1 MYFEFKRLSDFTKKD
16 LEEIK
21 FFTYKDGMAR
31 PIFINA
37 AENKLKNAEDYIL
50 TILRHDYKFIL
61 GWSLLIPKKGQCG
74 SDSWVKNSA
83 YMCFVRPLFRKHGL
97 GRKIFEETTKQFS
110 STNEIMVYGWDER
123 SKEFY
128 SKIQQEK
135 LNKKEIN
142 IW

>member
-50 TILRHDYKFIL
+50 DPIDR
-61 GWSLLIPKKGQCG
+61 GQLQNLVCRQT
-74 SDSWVKNSA
+74 
-83 YMCFVRPLFRKHGL
+83 Y
-97 GRKIFEETTKQFS
+97 
-110 STNEIMVYGWDER
+110 
-123 SKEFY
+123 
-128 SKIQQEK
+128 
-135 LNKKEIN
+135 
-142 IW
+142 